1 MGGNVIYLDYNAT
14 APMLPSVIEAMNKV
28 MASAYNPSSAHAL
41 GRKAK
46 GLLEEARE
54 VVADVVSAWPNEVI
68 FTASG
73 TEANNML
80 LRGFEGYPLLVGA
93 TEHASIQKLAAKL
106 GADMLPV
113 DAQGHIDLDV
123 LESKL
128 AALGRPALVSV
139 MLANNET
146 GIIQPLAEIS
156 RVVKDHGGLLH
167 TDAVQALGK
176 IAFDMGTLGV
186 DAMTLCAH
194 KCGGPVGVGALIV
207 RQDLPIKP
215 LLVGGGQEL
224 NRRAGTENLAA
235 IAGFAEAVRVV
246 RTREWVAQAE
256 NWMGALEDSIR
267 KIASDAVI
275 VGADTARLP
284 NTACILMP
292 NVPSE
297 TQLMSFDLDGVC
309 VSAGSA
315 CSSGRIEPS
324 HVLKAMGYTEA
335 QAKTAIRIS
344 AGWGSTKDEIAQ
356 FERSWEKI
364 YSRIALKAA

>member
-1 MGGNVIYLDYNAT
+1 MIYLDYNAT
-14 APMLPSVIEAMNKV
+14 APMLPSVKEAMREAMV
-28 MASAYNPSSAHAL
+28 WPYNPSSAHAL

-54 VVADVVSAWPNEVI
+54 TVADVVSAWPNEVI

-80 LRGFEGYPLLVGA
+80 LRGFDGYPLLVGA
-93 TEHASIQKLAAKL
+93 TEHASVQKL
-106 GADMLPV
+106 GARLGADVLPV
-113 DAQGHIDLDV
+113 DALGHIDLNV

-156 RVVKDHGGLLH
+156 RVVKAHDGMLH

-176 IAFDMGTLGV
+176 ITFDMGTLGV
-186 DAMTLCAH
+186 DAMSLSAH

-207 RQDLPIKP
+207 RNDLAVKP

-224 NRRAGTENLAA
+224 GRRAGTENLPA
-235 IAGFAEAVRVV
+235 IAGFAEAVRVA
-246 RTREWVAQAE
+246 RTREWVPQVE
-256 NWMGALEDSIR
+256 NWMGALEDAIVR
-267 KIASDAVI
+267 IAPEAVV
-275 VGADTARLP
+275 VGADTARLA
-284 NTACILMP
+284 NTSCILMP
-292 NVPSE
+292 NASSE
-297 TQLMSFDLDGVC
+297 MQLMSFDLDGVC

-315 CSSGRIEPS
+315 CSSGRIEAS
-324 HVLKAMGYTEA
+324 HVLLAMGYSQA
-335 QAKTAIRIS
+335 QAKTAIRVS
-344 AGWGSTKDEIAQ
+344 AGWKSTQQDISEFRRI
-356 FERSWEKI
+356 WEKV
-364 YSRIALKAA
+364 YSRIAQKVA